1 MNQLQLPFTATAIG
15 LATALGS
22 STSTKT
28 NTFTTVSDGL
38 LAAASAFS
46 VGAGLSPTGTPKPA
60 ASTLADA
67 FATGGNLTIST
78 GMQLSANQGMFA
90 FQAAGAE
97 MSSLNLLG
105 GYSVVNAPL
114 I

>member
-1 MNQLQLPFTATAIG
+1 MNQLQFPFAATAIG

-28 NTFTTVSDGL
+28 NTFTNVSDGL
-38 LAAASAFS
+38 LSAASAFAL
-46 VGAGLSPTGTPKPA
+46 GAGVGSAGTPKPA
-60 ASTLADA
+60 VSTFVDA
-67 FATGGNLTIST
+67 YAGGGNMTIST
-78 GMQLSANQGMFA
+78 GMQLSANQGNFA
-90 FQAAGAE
+90 FQAVAAE

-114 I
+114 V